1 MIQINFQQ
9 ALADRQ
15 AQQAEQLDAEWPRF
29 VAEIDS
35 ATTAPDPDHVL
46 SKLNRLGKTPGD
58 LTAAIERLHR
68 RQWLAA
74 ELASLPKY
82 QAAHAQD
89 SAALR
94 EERERFAPLAAAHK
108 ELCDE
113 LYRRASSLQNDIRT
127 SQAALHELVGGCNP
141 SLKAKFEAASR
152 AASLIDSE
160 LRNLSPDD
168 DRRSDLIE
176 RQKLAIEERD
186 RLRILAT
193 TPESF

>member
-1 MIQINFQQ
+1 MIQMNLQQ
-9 ALADRQ
+9 SLADRQ
-15 AQQAEQLDAEWPRF
+15 SEQAEQLEAEWPRF

-35 ATTAPDPDHVL
+35 ATTAHDPDHVL

-58 LTAAIERLHR
+58 LSAAIERLHR
-68 RQWLAA
+68 RQWLAS

-82 QAAHAQD
+82 QASHAKD

-108 ELCDE
+108 ELCEE
-113 LYRRASSLQNDIRT
+113 LHRRASSLQNDIRT
-127 SQAALHELVGGCNP
+127 SQAALHELVDGCNP

-152 AASLIDSE
+152 TASLIDNE
-160 LRNLSPDD
+160 LCNLSPDD

-186 RLRILAT
+186 QLRLLAMR
-193 TPESF
+193 PESF

>member
-1 MIQINFQQ
+1 MIQFNVQQ
-9 ALADRQ
+9 ALEDRQ
-15 AQQAEQLDAEWPRF
+15 AEQAEQRDAEWPRF

-46 SKLNRLGKTPGD
+46 SELNRLGKTPGD
-58 LTAAIERLHR
+58 LTEAIVRLHR
-68 RQWLAA
+68 RQWLAS

-82 QAAHAQD
+82 QAAHAKD
-89 SAALR
+89 STALR
-94 EERERFAPLAAAHK
+94 EERERFAPMAAAHK

-113 LYRRASSLQNDIRT
+113 LHRRASNLQNDIRT
-127 SQAALHELVGGCNP
+127 SQAAIHELVDGCNP

-152 AASLIDSE
+152 AASLIDNE

-176 RQKLAIEERD
+176 RQKLATEERD
-186 RLRILAT
+186 QLRLLAMR
-193 TPESF
+193 PESF